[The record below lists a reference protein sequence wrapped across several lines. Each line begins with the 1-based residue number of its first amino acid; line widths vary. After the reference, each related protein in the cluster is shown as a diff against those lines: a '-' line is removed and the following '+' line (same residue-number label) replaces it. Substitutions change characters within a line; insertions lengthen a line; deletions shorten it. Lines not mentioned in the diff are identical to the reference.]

1 MTAAERRPI
10 MLSAGEASGDL
21 HGATM
26 CRAIRDL
33 DPAIRLVGM
42 GGSRMAAAGVE
53 ILVDPTAQAAV
64 GTSEALS
71 RVPAL
76 ARAYK
81 LLVKRLREARP
92 LAIVLIDFPEFN
104 LRLARQARR
113 AGIPVVYFIP
123 PQLWAWRRGRIRQMA
138 RRVTKVLAAFPFEK
152 SLYEEAGVPV
162 EFVGH
167 PLLDVVPSDLDHA
180 RARERLGVGER
191 RVLVGLLP
199 GSREQEISRLL
210 PRMLDAAA
218 RLAVDGKRSFVL
230 GLAPSVERKRVA
242 AMLERAVEAGG
253 PPIEIVEGMTYEV
266 MAAADALLI
275 ASGTATLEAALL
287 GAPMVVCY
295 RVSRMT
301 ELMARL
307 LKRSPWISLPNI
319 VAGRGVVPEI
329 LQDDATAA
337 RFAAEV
343 ERLLVDPVAATAQR
357 AAFKEL
363 RERLGKP
370 GVGERAARA
379 VLEVAGVIGNTPR
392 GATPG
397 GATPSGAHL

>member
-1 MTAAERRPI
+1 MAGPDAPVI

-21 HGATM
+21 HGATL
-26 CRAIRDL
+26 CRALREVAPDV
-33 DPAIRLVGM
+33 RLVGM
-42 GGSRMAAAGVE
+42 GGARMAEAGME
-53 ILVDPTAQAAV
+53 IMADPTGHAVVGMSEAV
-64 GTSEALS
+64 GQIPRLY
-71 RVPAL
+71 
-76 ARAYK
+76 RAYRA
-81 LLVKRLREARP
+81 LVRRIYEERP
-92 LAIVLIDFPEFN
+92 RALVLIDFPEFN

-167 PLLDVVPSDLDHA
+167 PLLDVVPNDLDHA

-199 GSREQEISRLL
+199 GSREQEVSRLL

-218 RLAVDGKRSFVL
+218 RLAVDGTRSFVL
-230 GLAPSVERKRVA
+230 GLAPSVERNRVA
-242 AMLERAVEAGG
+242 AMLARAAEAGG
-253 PPIEIVEGMTYEV
+253 PPIEIVEGMTHEV

-295 RVSRMT
+295 RVSRMS
-301 ELMARL
+301 EVVARL
-307 LKRSPWISLPNI
+307 LKRSAWISLPNI
-319 VAGRGVVPEI
+319 
-329 LQDDATAA
+329 
-337 RFAAEV
+337 
-343 ERLLVDPVAATAQR
+343 
-357 AAFKEL
+357 
-363 RERLGKP
+363 
-370 GVGERAARA
+370 
-379 VLEVAGVIGNTPR
+379 
-392 GATPG
+392 
-397 GATPSGAHL
+397 

>member
-1 MTAAERRPI
+1 MSAAERRPI

-33 DPAIRLVGM
+33 DPSIRLVGM
-42 GGSRMAAAGVE
+42 GGSGMAAAGVE

-81 LLVKRLREARP
+81 LLVRRLREARP

-152 SLYEEAGVPV
+152 ALYEEAGVPV

-180 RARERLGVGER
+180 RARERLGVGDR

-242 AMLERAVEAGG
+242 AMLERAAEAGG
-253 PPIEIVEGMTYEV
+253 PPVEIVEGMTYEV

-329 LQDDATAA
+329 LQHDATAE

-363 RERLGKP
+363 RDRLGKP
-370 GVGERAARA
+370 GVGARAARA
-379 VLEVAGVIGNTPR
+379 VLEVAGVLGSN
-392 GATPG
+392 PG
-397 GATPSGAHL
+397 RSNPGATPSGAIL